1 MEVTTE
7 TTMSGAD
14 EPEPESG
21 GVTVPTAETS
31 DELVSSD
38 LTPSLM
44 VTTAASPAPASQ
56 SDSGQTHVPT
66 CQPEAPET
74 GTASH

>member
-7 TTMSGAD
+7 TLMSNPD
-14 EPEPESG
+14 KPVSESG

-31 DELVSSD
+31 NGLVESD
-38 LTPSLM
+38 LT
-44 VTTAASPAPASQ
+44 PASQ
-56 SDSGQTHVPT
+56 SDSSQTHVSA

-74 GTASH
+74 GTA

>member
-7 TTMSGAD
+7 TTMSDAD

-44 VTTAASPAPASQ
+44 VTTAASPASASQ

-74 GTASH
+74 GTTSH